1 MENEAWLSALMTST
15 QHCTEDLEQYHM
27 LKNEIKE
34 IKIGKEELKK
44 IICRQSG
51 FLNIKESTEKLLFD
65 MF

>member
-27 LKNEIKE
+27 LKNEINE

-44 IICRQSG
+44 NYLQAVWFS
-51 FLNIKESTEKLLFD
+51 KY
-65 MF
+65 

>member
-34 IKIGKEELKK
+34 IKIKK
-44 IICRQSG
+44 
-51 FLNIKESTEKLLFD
+51 KLFAGSLVF
-65 MF
+65 